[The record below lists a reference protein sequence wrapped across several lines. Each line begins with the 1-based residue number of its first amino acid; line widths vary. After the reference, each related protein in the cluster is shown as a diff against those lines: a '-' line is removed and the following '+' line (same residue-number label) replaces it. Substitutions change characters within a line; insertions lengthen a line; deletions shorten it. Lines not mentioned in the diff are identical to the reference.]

1 VGAGTALLSAFSWL
15 VFVFGAFLIFTGWR
29 MLRRTSNEPTDY
41 RNNHV
46 LRLMRRFVPVTED
59 YHGDS
64 FFVKRDGKRCATPL
78 LAALVV
84 VETTD
89 IIFAIDSVP
98 AVLSVTQTAFVA
110 YSSIVFAVL
119 GLRALYFALEGL
131 VDRFVYLHYGL
142 AVILVFVGAKFV
154 AQGFGVQVPI
164 ITSLLVIAVAIT
176 ASIAVS
182 LGATRGGSPQR
193 ER

>member
-1 VGAGTALLSAFSWL
+1 VSKA
-15 VFVFGAFLIFTGWR
+15 
-29 MLRRTSNEPTDY
+29 
-41 RNNHV
+41 
-46 LRLMRRFVPVTED
+46 
-59 YHGDS
+59 
-64 FFVKRDGKRCATPL
+64 GKRCATPL

-154 AQGFGVQVPI
+154 AQGFGLQIPI
-164 ITSLLVIAVAIT
+164 VASLLVILVAIT
-176 ASIAVS
+176 AAIVAS
-182 LGATRGGSPQR
+182 LIATRGGNPQR

>member
-1 VGAGTALLSAFSWL
+1 MVAPPFPLWLWL
-15 VFVFGAFLIFTGWR
+15 VFVGLVLALLFLDLFVLHRNAREVPFGEALWLSGF
-29 MLRRTSNEPTDY
+29 D
-41 RNNHV
+41 
-46 LRLMRRFVPVTED
+46 D
-59 YHGDS
+59 YHGDQ
-64 FFVKRDGKRCATPL
+64 FLVRQAGKRCATPL

-84 VETTD
+84 VEASD
-89 IIFAIDSVP
+89 LLFAVDSVP

-131 VDRFVYLHYGL
+131 IDRFVYLHYGL

-154 AQGFGVQVPI
+154 AQGFGVQMPI

-182 LGATRGGSPQR
+182 LGATRGAKRG
-193 ER
+193 EA